1 MFAKLE
7 PEDLT
12 TTTVKYGK
20 TVYQLEKGLPPNSVI
35 PMLKDKVDNMRQ
47 KVTLYSVTNAFV

>member
-47 KVTLYSVTNAFV
+47 KVTLYSVTIGSV

>member
-35 PMLKDKVDNMRQ
+35 PMLKDKVDSMRQ
-47 KVTLYSVTNAFV
+47 KVTLYSVTNASV